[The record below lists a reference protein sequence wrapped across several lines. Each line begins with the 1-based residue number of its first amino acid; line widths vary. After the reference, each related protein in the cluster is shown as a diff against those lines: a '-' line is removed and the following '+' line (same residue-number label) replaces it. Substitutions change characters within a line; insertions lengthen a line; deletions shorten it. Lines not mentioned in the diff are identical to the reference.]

1 MIPENAG
8 RYPSAQAC
16 LPSRRSP
23 LVPITTAPD
32 TAESPDNF
40 DSSIPVLTDVIVPGR
55 AERARVAPRA
65 PAPVLSPAAAPPA
78 AAQSTDRDAD
88 QIAERLRGRFTHFL
102 TGDGR
107 ALIEERCRE
116 SLQEHSV
123 WLVSQITREV
133 ALALETE
140 LTEWVREAV
149 ADELERRGRP

>member
-1 MIPENAG
+1 
-8 RYPSAQAC
+8 
-16 LPSRRSP
+16 
-23 LVPITTAPD
+23 VPITTAPD
-32 TAESPDNF
+32 MADSPDNF

-55 AERARVAPRA
+55 VERARVAPRA
-65 PAPVLSPAAAPPA
+65 PEPVLSPAASAPGGMVHD
-78 AAQSTDRDAD
+78 TDRDAD

-107 ALIEERCRE
+107 TLIEERCRE
-116 SLQEHSV
+116 SLQEHST

>member
-1 MIPENAG
+1 M
-8 RYPSAQAC
+8 
-16 LPSRRSP
+16 
-23 LVPITTAPD
+23 PITTAPD

-55 AERARVAPRA
+55 PERARVAPRA
-65 PAPVLSPAAAPPA
+65 PEPVLSPAAASSRNDA
-78 AAQSTDRDAD
+78 LHGTDRDAD
-88 QIAERLRGRFTHFL
+88 LIADRLRGRFTHFL

-116 SLQEHSV
+116 SLQEHST

-149 ADELERRGRP
+149 ADELERRGRS

>member
-1 MIPENAG
+1 M
-8 RYPSAQAC
+8 
-16 LPSRRSP
+16 
-23 LVPITTAPD
+23 PITTAPD

-55 AERARVAPRA
+55 PERARVAPRA
-65 PAPVLSPAAAPPA
+65 PEPVLSQVAL
-78 AAQSTDRDAD
+78 SDEVTRGTDRDAD

-116 SLQEHSV
+116 SLQEHST

-149 ADELERRGRP
+149 ADELERRGRA

>member
-1 MIPENAG
+1 M
-8 RYPSAQAC
+8 
-16 LPSRRSP
+16 
-23 LVPITTAPD
+23 PITTAPD

-40 DSSIPVLTDVIVPGR
+40 DFSIPVLTDVIVPGR
-55 AERARVAPRA
+55 PERARVAPRA
-65 PAPVLSPAAAPPA
+65 PEPVVSQVALSDEATRG
-78 AAQSTDRDAD
+78 TDRDAD

-116 SLQEHSV
+116 SLQEHST

-149 ADELERRGRP
+149 ADELERRGRA

>member
-1 MIPENAG
+1 
-8 RYPSAQAC
+8 
-16 LPSRRSP
+16 
-23 LVPITTAPD
+23 VPITTAPD
-32 TAESPDNF
+32 TADSPDNF

-55 AERARVAPRA
+55 TERARVAPRA
-65 PAPVLSPAAAPPA
+65 PEPVLSPAVTTPGDDVHG
-78 AAQSTDRDAD
+78 TDRDAD
-88 QIAERLRGRFTHFL
+88 HIAERLRGRFTHFL

-116 SLQEHSV
+116 SLQEHST

>member
-1 MIPENAG
+1 M
-8 RYPSAQAC
+8 
-16 LPSRRSP
+16 
-23 LVPITTAPD
+23 
-32 TAESPDNF
+32 
-40 DSSIPVLTDVIVPGR
+40 
-55 AERARVAPRA
+55 
-65 PAPVLSPAAAPPA
+65 LSPAVTTAGDDVHD
-78 AAQSTDRDAD
+78 TDRDAD
-88 QIAERLRGRFTHFL
+88 HIAERLRGRFTHFL

-116 SLQEHSV
+116 SLQEHST